1 MSLCLKRRREG
12 REKSL
17 LVQNSN
23 LCRDAQSGWRGLL
36 GNCLAACQGA
46 EGDGR
51 YKGTQAWALQDIARD
66 TPLAPSPNGLG
77 DWRGEFEALCGLE
90 ANKIDSSL
98 KAQLGTQPLLL
109 AWCLPS
115 YVQWSKLGS
124 PARLGFSICELCHT
138 KV

>member
-1 MSLCLKRRREG
+1 MEGIKAPRPGRCRTSL
-12 REKSL
+12 
-17 LVQNSN
+17 
-23 LCRDAQSGWRGLL
+23 
-36 GNCLAACQGA
+36 
-46 EGDGR
+46 
-51 YKGTQAWALQDIARD
+51 GTP
-66 TPLAPSPNGLG
+66 PLAPSPNGLG